1 MSSVFY
7 NFQDNLC
14 YFRVS
19 SILGSIFFGCVVLA
33 TPVLTQEPVTPITL
47 TGGETIKVDFSV
59 STNSQ
64 VAIQT
69 SGGKTKVEI
78 AGAGSISTIGNYAHG
93 IRNDGSSN
101 MAAVEGSI
109 STDGQSA
116 SAIINNGSNNTTD
129 ITGTVIT
136 KSYGYGIY
144 NNGSNNKTT
153 ISGKIT
159 TENTGVNNN
168 GSQNYTTLAGAIS
181 TKGAV
186 AHGVWNRASNNVT
199 TISTAGSIS
208 TIGGTANGIR
218 NGGSSNMAT
227 VEGSI
232 STGGQWASAIIN
244 NGSNNTTD
252 IAGSILTQGDF
263 ANGIHNVGNKNQTSI
278 SQSGKIIAT
287 GGGSSGVINSG
298 NQNVTYLLGT
308 LATWGKLTTY
318 EDDAYPTITRYADG
332 INNEGSNN
340 KTTLAS
346 GASIST
352 SGHFAHGVRNKGSG
366 NSIAIATGA
375 SISTNGIYSPGV
387 SYQGSGNA
395 TNIYG
400 SITTTNNSS
409 GGIIYGGS
417 NNITTIFDSGAIST
431 NSDSSPG
438 VYNVGSGNTVTVSGG
453 ISTNGNYSQGIANVG
468 NNNTTSVYGKVVTQE
483 TDAFGIVNA
492 GDKNKTI
499 VSGRIFTKGGK
510 SYGVYNKGSGNK
522 TTVSGSIS
530 TTGVGGSAIVN
541 EGGTD
546 NTSVTSENI
555 SNKAASAQTN
565 LSNKG
570 SDGNSSLSGSKVGA
584 GALASGSKSGNNE
597 TTVSGSVFTTGTSAH
612 GIVND
617 SDGNIATI
625 TGVVS
630 STGSGSHALHN
641 ESGSGNHFILNE
653 GATITGHIT
662 ASNATTNNKLSFNTN
677 QSYDYSVGGAG
688 TGNGLGQWTIEDN
701 DDGTHQ
707 TITTVDESNCSDA
720 VDDSNNLYIS
730 TCHRVTG
737 VTLDN
742 VEVQDELQYL
752 MNRSLI
758 GSLRLNRLSYPIF
771 PDKSSMVLLKNSV
784 WADVYGDKTEGDA
797 TKSRAIF
804 SGSNAGITI
813 GVPTI
818 RDGALNMDVLLNTS
832 NAKLDLG
839 LNKNQDFTVQSYNV
853 GAVFYDLIPSKNWS
867 VNAFGFLGYNGYK
880 RKRKVFQN
888 TSATA
893 INGFNTV
900 EPSYSAKEFLVG
912 LDAQYSKSVNE
923 FFVVNFGVNSSL
935 SYEKIGAH
943 SGDNYAS
950 WDARKMTQAVGGISV
965 DLEYRKDQ
973 FKAFAAFGAEHTSLV
988 SGKTTS
994 YTYNGTNRS
1003 YTDSN
1008 TDDTFGSIAVGFG
1021 YDNSE
1026 NVSLKGAF
1034 EAFSSQDGIS
1044 GYSANLGIFMTF

>member
-1 MSSVFY
+1 MFCNLHDIQW
-7 NFQDNLC
+7 NFRTAL
-14 YFRVS
+14 
-19 SILGSIFFGCVVLA
+19 ILGSIIFS
-33 TPVLTQEPVTPITL
+33 PVAFAAPIP
-47 TGGETIKVDFSV
+47 
-59 STNSQ
+59 SQ
-64 VAIQT
+64 DSKTVINL
-69 SGGKTKVEI
+69 SGMEN
-78 AGAGSISTIGNYAHG
+78 STIDY
-93 IRNDGSSN
+93 SLET
-101 MAAVEGSI
+101 V
-109 STDGQSA
+109 T
-116 SAIINNGSNNTTD
+116 SAIISTNGMNRIEVLNTGI
-129 ITGTVIT
+129 ITTTGQEA
-136 KSYGYGIY
+136 YGISNKGSLNETNVSGRIKTGSSY
-144 NNGSNNKTT
+144 SHGVSNKGSNNKTV
-153 ISGKIT
+153 ISGRVFTTGDWIAFGVWNYGSSNQIT
-159 TENTGVNNN
+159 VSNEGWISTSGSGSYGIENRGSNNN
-168 GSQNYTTLAGAIS
+168 TTIAGAIS
-181 TKGAV
+181 T
-186 AHGVWNRASNNVT
+186 
-199 TISTAGSIS
+199 
-208 TIGGTANGIR
+208 
-218 NGGSSNMAT
+218 
-227 VEGSI
+227 
-232 STGGQWASAIIN
+232 TGKFSYGIIN
-244 NGSNNTTD
+244 
-252 IAGSILTQGDF
+252 I
-263 ANGIHNVGNKNQTSI
+263 
-278 SQSGKIIAT
+278 
-287 GGGSSGVINSG
+287 
-298 NQNVTYLLGT
+298 
-308 LATWGKLTTY
+308 
-318 EDDAYPTITRYADG
+318 
-332 INNEGSNN
+332 
-340 KTTLAS
+340 
-346 GASIST
+346 
-352 SGHFAHGVRNKGSG
+352 
-366 NSIAIATGA
+366 
-375 SISTNGIYSPGV
+375 
-387 SYQGSGNA
+387 
-395 TNIYG
+395 
-400 SITTTNNSS
+400 
-409 GGIIYGGS
+409 
-417 NNITTIFDSGAIST
+417 
-431 NSDSSPG
+431 
-438 VYNVGSGNTVTVSGG
+438 
-453 ISTNGNYSQGIANVG
+453 
-468 NNNTTSVYGKVVTQE
+468 
-483 TDAFGIVNA
+483 
-492 GDKNKTI
+492 
-499 VSGRIFTKGGK
+499 
-510 SYGVYNKGSGNK
+510 GSGNK

-555 SNKAASAQTN
+555 SNKVASAQTN

-771 PDKSSMVLLKNSV
+771 PDKSSMVSLKNSV

-950 WDARKMTQAVGGISV
+950 WDARKMTQAVVLGCT
-965 DLEYRKDQ
+965 KDD
-973 FKAFAAFGAEHTSLV
+973 A
-988 SGKTTS
+988 
-994 YTYNGTNRS
+994 
-1003 YTDSN
+1003 
-1008 TDDTFGSIAVGFG
+1008 
-1021 YDNSE
+1021 
-1026 NVSLKGAF
+1026 
-1034 EAFSSQDGIS
+1034 SSRW
-1044 GYSANLGIFMTF
+1044 Y

>member
-1 MSSVFY
+1 MFCNLHDIQW
-7 NFQDNLC
+7 NFRTAL
-14 YFRVS
+14 
-19 SILGSIFFGCVVLA
+19 ILGSIIFSPVAFAAPIPSQDSKTVINLSGMENA
-33 TPVLTQEPVTPITL
+33 TIDYSLETVT
-47 TGGETIKVDFSV
+47 
-59 STNSQ
+59 
-64 VAIQT
+64 
-69 SGGKTKVEI
+69 
-78 AGAGSISTIGNYAHG
+78 
-93 IRNDGSSN
+93 
-101 MAAVEGSI
+101 
-109 STDGQSA
+109 
-116 SAIINNGSNNTTD
+116 SAIISTNGMNRIEVLNTGI
-129 ITGTVIT
+129 ITTTGQEA
-136 KSYGYGIY
+136 YGISNKGSLNETNVSGRIKTGSSY
-144 NNGSNNKTT
+144 SHGVSNKGSNNKTV
-153 ISGKIT
+153 ISGRVFTTGDRIAFGVWNYGSSNQIT
-159 TENTGVNNN
+159 VSNEGWISTSGSGSYGIENRGSNNN
-168 GSQNYTTLAGAIS
+168 TTIAGAIS
-181 TKGAV
+181 T
-186 AHGVWNRASNNVT
+186 
-199 TISTAGSIS
+199 
-208 TIGGTANGIR
+208 
-218 NGGSSNMAT
+218 
-227 VEGSI
+227 
-232 STGGQWASAIIN
+232 TGKFSYGIIN
-244 NGSNNTTD
+244 
-252 IAGSILTQGDF
+252 I
-263 ANGIHNVGNKNQTSI
+263 
-278 SQSGKIIAT
+278 
-287 GGGSSGVINSG
+287 
-298 NQNVTYLLGT
+298 
-308 LATWGKLTTY
+308 
-318 EDDAYPTITRYADG
+318 
-332 INNEGSNN
+332 
-340 KTTLAS
+340 
-346 GASIST
+346 
-352 SGHFAHGVRNKGSG
+352 
-366 NSIAIATGA
+366 
-375 SISTNGIYSPGV
+375 
-387 SYQGSGNA
+387 
-395 TNIYG
+395 
-400 SITTTNNSS
+400 
-409 GGIIYGGS
+409 
-417 NNITTIFDSGAIST
+417 
-431 NSDSSPG
+431 
-438 VYNVGSGNTVTVSGG
+438 
-453 ISTNGNYSQGIANVG
+453 
-468 NNNTTSVYGKVVTQE
+468 
-483 TDAFGIVNA
+483 
-492 GDKNKTI
+492 
-499 VSGRIFTKGGK
+499 
-510 SYGVYNKGSGNK
+510 GSGNK

-653 GATITGHIT
+653 GATITGHIS

-771 PDKSSMVLLKNSV
+771 PDKSSMVSLKNSV

-1044 GYSANLGIFMTF
+1044 GYSANLGIFMTFKVMLPRSRS